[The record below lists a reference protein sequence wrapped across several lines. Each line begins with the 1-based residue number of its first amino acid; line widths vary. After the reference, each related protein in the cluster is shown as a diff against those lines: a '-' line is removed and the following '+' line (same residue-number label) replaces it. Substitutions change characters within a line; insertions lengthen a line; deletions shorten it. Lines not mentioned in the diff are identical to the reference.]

1 MTATSTPPTSTPA
14 TNPAPSPT
22 AASPEFVR
30 PSERPPRARGAWW
43 PWLLVP
49 ALTLSLLLQ
58 IAVADRARLAG
69 DPAWRPRIVTL
80 CDWLRCTVP
89 AWREPGALKVTSREV
104 RPHPSAPGV
113 LLVTATFRN
122 DAAFAQAW
130 PQLQL
135 SLANLD
141 GDSLGLRRFT
151 PREYLGS
158 EPATAQIGPGQS
170 ASITLEIVDPG
181 KRAVAFNFEFR

>member
-1 MTATSTPPTSTPA
+1 MTTTSTPA
-14 TNPAPSPT
+14 PSPPPSPT
-22 AASPEFVR
+22 TPSPEFVR
-30 PSERPPRARGAWW
+30 PSARPPRTRGAWW

-49 ALTLSLLLQ
+49 VLTSSLLVQ
-58 IAVADRARLAG
+58 IAVADRARLAR
-69 DPAWRPRIVTL
+69 DPVWRPRIVTL
-80 CDWLRCTVP
+80 CNWLRCTVP

-130 PQLQL
+130 PVLQL

-141 GDSLGLRRFT
+141 GDALGLRRFT